1 MPLSRFY
8 YYADFIISPALILLL
23 AVLGLRGGSSSD
35 FAGWAVAFAC
45 GVVFW
50 TFAEYLV
57 HRYIYHHVPYFKKY
71 HDAHH
76 DEPEALIGAPSVV
89 SPALIFAFIFA
100 PVWPLGLTI
109 ATGFTAGAFLGY
121 CGYMLAHHAS
131 HQWTT
136 KPGSYLF
143 HLRQHHARHHYA
155 HDLCNFGVSTAI
167 WDHVFGTALERRR
180 RTADR

>member
-1 MPLSRFY
+1 MQLSRLSYF
-8 YYADFIISPALILLL
+8 ADFIICPILIVLL
-23 AVLGLRGGSSSD
+23 AAISLNGEGSIGV
-35 FAGWAVAFAC
+35 AEWAVAFAG

-50 TFAEYLV
+50 TFGEYLI
-57 HRYIYHHVPYFKKY
+57 HRYLYHHVAYFEQY

-76 DEPEALIGAPSVV
+76 DAPEALIGAPSVIA
-89 SPALIFAFIFA
+89 PALTFAVVFA
-100 PVWPLGLTI
+100 PLWPLGLTI
-109 ATGFTAGAFLGY
+109 ACGGTAGFLLGY

-131 HQWTT
+131 HHWTS

-155 HDLCNFGVSTAI
+155 HDLCNFGVSTAV
-167 WDHVFGTALERRR
+167 WDHVFGTVLERRR